1 MNIYHALNQ
10 GDASLREPHLTSMLY
25 YIFKE
30 TKNEFPNSSFLD
42 FFIKSFFPDLPS
54 TVVCNFDVESDLKIE
69 EILTNNLARKDTD
82 ITIYLRFNGEL
93 KIINIE
99 NKISNLSFQEGQI
112 EEQSRILKLKNP
124 DSQIYNVLLL
134 PYSSEQ
140 ILELNKNVKYIYWI
154 SEKQSLIEIYSDY
167 IASFINNQI
176 IDPDK
181 YIFLK
186 LCENFFHAFS
196 NVLEQERLSSE
207 NMLRGPKNVLRYNMF
222 QYLSS
227 IADNW
232 ENHFKEDPE
241 NVTVGELLNIFEKIV
256 SKDLLDDNPSNAN
269 EKIAKFKRGAL
280 EAQPKIM
287 TINEKNRIHFNI
299 TNPKDKQLFYYPDS
313 PNGDYNGKW
322 KNTRIKP
329 LKRMN
334 ERIKYVIF
342 WKNNQTND
350 IETTIYNPNYKFI

>member
-25 YIFKE
+25 YLFKE

-42 FFIKSFFPDLPS
+42 FFIKSFFPNLPS
-54 TVVCNFDVESDLKIE
+54 TSMCNFDVESDLKIE
-69 EILTNNLARKDTD
+69 EILTNNEARKDTD
-82 ITIYLRFNGEL
+82 ITIYLRLNGEL

-99 NKISNLSFQEGQI
+99 NKISNSSFQEGQI
-112 EEQSRILKLKNP
+112 EEQYRILKLKYP
-124 DSQIYNVLLL
+124 DSQIYSTLLL
-134 PYSSEQ
+134 PYRSEY
-140 ILELNKNVKYIYWI
+140 ISDSDKNMKCIYWI
-154 SEKQSLIEIYSDY
+154 SENNSLIEIFSEY
-167 IASFINNQI
+167 ILSITLNQN
-176 IDPDK
+176 IDSEK
-181 YIFLK
+181 HMFLK
-186 LCENFFHAFS
+186 ICELFFQTFS
-196 NVLEQERLSSE
+196 NVLEQERLSNE
-207 NMLRGPKNVLRYNMF
+207 NMPRGPKNVLRFNMF

-241 NVTVGELLNIFEKIV
+241 NVTVDKLLKIFEEIV
-256 SKDLLDDNPSNAN
+256 TNDLLDDNPSNAI

-299 TNPKDKQLFYYPDS
+299 TNSKDKQLFYYPDS

-334 ERIKYVIF
+334 ESIKYAIF

-350 IETTIYNPNYKFI
+350 IEISFYTPN

>member
-10 GDASLREPHLTSMLY
+10 GDASIREPHLTSLLY

-30 TKNEFPNSSFLD
+30 TKNDFPNSSFLD

-54 TVVCNFDVESDLKIE
+54 TSFCKFDVETDLKIE
-69 EILTNNLARKDTD
+69 EILINNQTRKDTD
-82 ITIYLRFNGEL
+82 ITIYLRFNEEL
-93 KIINIE
+93 NIINIE

-112 EEQSRILKLKNP
+112 EEQSRILKLKYP

-134 PYSSEQ
+134 PYRSEQ
-140 ILELNKNVKYIYWI
+140 IAESNKNVKYIYWI
-154 SEKQSLIEIYSDY
+154 SEKQSLLDIYSEY
-167 IASFINNQI
+167 ILSITINQS
-176 IDPDK
+176 IDTNK
-181 YIFLK
+181 HMFLK
-186 LCENFFHAFS
+186 ICETFFQTFS
-196 NVLEQERLSSE
+196 SVLEQERLSSE
-207 NMLRGPKNVLRYNMF
+207 NMPRGPKNVLRFNMF

-232 ENHFKEDPE
+232 DNHFKEDPE
-241 NVTVGELLNIFEKIV
+241 NVTVGKLLNIFEEIV
-256 SKDLLDDNPSNAN
+256 SKEILAENPSNAI

-299 TNPKDKQLFYYPDS
+299 TNSKEKQLFYYPDS

-334 ERIKYVIF
+334 ESNEYVIF

-350 IETTIYNPNYKFI
+350 IETSIYNTI